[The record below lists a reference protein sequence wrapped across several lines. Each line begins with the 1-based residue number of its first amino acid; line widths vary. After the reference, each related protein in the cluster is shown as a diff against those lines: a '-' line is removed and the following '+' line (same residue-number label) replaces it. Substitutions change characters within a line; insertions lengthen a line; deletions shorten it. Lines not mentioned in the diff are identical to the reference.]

1 MKDSSY
7 IDADRG
13 VTGVFSIFAGLAC
26 VVAGYFCRPSIVLAV
41 HEKLGIPKEKW
52 PTTSAGAC
60 YALFGL
66 GAILVVIGI
75 VCLITSHNYHPDVD
89 ADGRVSGGGPLLSDT
104 ALFSIIGLFVVVV
117 GILCLTNKAEV
128 LGIWLLIVGLFV
140 MLSGFLFPDKGQ
152 GKCQY
157 DMQKIKPI
165 QYQQRRTE
173 RSSSAV
179 YETRVTVRRVR
190 RRK

>member
-1 MKDSSY
+1 M
-7 IDADRG
+7 
-13 VTGVFSIFAGLAC
+13 
-26 VVAGYFCRPSIVLAV
+26 
-41 HEKLGIPKEKW
+41 
-52 PTTSAGAC
+52 
-60 YALFGL
+60 
-66 GAILVVIGI
+66 
-75 VCLITSHNYHPDVD
+75 
-89 ADGRVSGGGPLLSDT
+89 SGGGPLLSDT

-117 GILCLTNKAEV
+117 GVLCLTNKAEP
-128 LGIWLLIVGLFV
+128 LGIWLLLVGLFV

>member
-7 IDADRG
+7 IDAGRG

-26 VVAGYFCRPSIVLAV
+26 VVAGYFCRPSIVLSV
-41 HEKLGIPKEKW
+41 HEKLGIPREKW
-52 PTTSAGAC
+52 PTTSAGTC

-75 VCLITSHNYHPDVD
+75 VCLITSHNCHPDVD
-89 ADGRVSGGGPLLSDT
+89 ADGRVSGGGTLLSDT
-104 ALFSIIGLFVVVV
+104 ALFSIIGLFVVAV
-117 GILCLTNKAEV
+117 GALCLTNKAEV
-128 LGIWLLIVGLFV
+128 LGIWFLLVGLFV

-152 GKCQY
+152 GKCQD
-157 DMQKIKPI
+157 DMQKTKPI

-173 RSSSAV
+173 RNSSAV
-179 YETRVTVRRVR
+179 YETKVTVRKVR